1 MFGISCMT
9 TDNVCV
15 YLHNRLIQTS
25 QTAGQWYSDTSP
37 FSIPWLR
44 RDGRMCVSQIV
55 FDGKA
60 LTSLKEELN
69 CIAPSTTFS
78 IPCLKSSHPLKTIS
92 WIFVHTRHH
101 CINWNIVELNGVFV
115 QNIFLFQCFFS
126 IWWAMN
132 VSVWTSV
139 FFLFKTATKSKKLSR
154 EAWAC
159 LVIKP

>member
-1 MFGISCMT
+1 MITGNFCF
-9 TDNVCV
+9 
-15 YLHNRLIQTS
+15 YLQNRLIQTS

-37 FSIPWLR
+37 FSIPWLH

-60 LTSLKEELN
+60 LTSPKEELN
-69 CIAPSTTFS
+69 CTAKSTALS

-92 WIFVHTRHH
+92 WIFVHTRSGYEASLYKLEY
-101 CINWNIVELNGVFV
+101 CWIKWSFCSKYLFV
-115 QNIFLFQCFFS
+115 SIFFS
-126 IWWAMN
+126 IWWAIN

-139 FFLFKTATKSKKLSR
+139 FFLFKTAAKSKKLSR